1 MDVIKGFKNT
11 AIDKINMPSECM
23 RDSDAAWLIDGW
35 ALAAFIPALDDKK
48 AAIDKIERK
57 EFKYG
62 QRNRHYLDVYYPP
75 AASALSTPNGK
86 LPVLFFVYGGGYNT
100 GSRRFPEP
108 YEMGYRALGSFFAT
122 RGLLTV
128 IPDYRLVPEV
138 QFPSSSE
145 DIRDAL
151 LWVAGHAAEVA
162 GAATDSESA
171 RTALDPGYVFILGH
185 SAGAAHTLVLHLYP
199 SLRASMVEKTAEVG
213 LRVRGLVLSGS
224 MWYFSV
230 SGESFATG
238 GPVKFYF
245 GGEAE
250 QKEREPRA
258 LWAALSE
265 EDVRAFPEVLLM
277 QAEREPDWLKNET
290 REIMEKE
297 IKDKLESVGRE
308 LKETYIAAGHNH
320 VSVNWALSTGD
331 KKGEKWGYD
340 VVEWIKARFASS

>member
-1 MDVIKGFKNT
+1 MDGVISAGCVHTCVGREKGSDREDREEGVPIRSEESPVCKST
-11 AIDKINMPSECM
+11 CHTSPSLLPSPV
-23 RDSDAAWLIDGW
+23 D
-35 ALAAFIPALDDKK
+35 
-48 AAIDKIERK
+48 
-57 EFKYG
+57 
-62 QRNRHYLDVYYPP
+62 QLDVYYPP

-86 LPVLFFVYGGGYNT
+86 LPVLFFIYGGGYNT

-122 RGLLTV
+122 RGFLTV

-138 QFPSSSE
+138 RFPAASE

-162 GAATDSESA
+162 GAATDSKSA
-171 RTALDPGYVFILGH
+171 RTALDPENVFILGH

-199 SLRASMVEKTAEVG
+199 PLRASLMEKG
-213 LRVRGLVLSGS
+213 MRVRGLVLSGCS
-224 MWYFSV
+224 WYFGV
-230 SGESFATG
+230 RGESFATG

-265 EDVRAFPEVLLM
+265 EDVRAFPEVFLL
-277 QAEREPDWLKNET
+277 QAEREPDWLRIET
-290 REIMEKE
+290 KEVMEKE
-297 IKDKLESVGRE
+297 IKARLQSVGRE
-308 LKETYIAAGHNH
+308 LKETYVAAGHNH
-320 VSVNWALSTGD
+320 VSVNWALGTGD
-331 KKGEKWGYD
+331 KEGEKWGCD
-340 VVEWIKARFASS
+340 VAEWVQATFVL